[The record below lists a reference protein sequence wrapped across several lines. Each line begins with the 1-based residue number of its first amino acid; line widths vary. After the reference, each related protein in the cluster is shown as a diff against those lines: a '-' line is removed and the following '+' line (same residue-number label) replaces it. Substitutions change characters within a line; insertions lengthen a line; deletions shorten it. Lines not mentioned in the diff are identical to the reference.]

1 MEDFFI
7 FVAFL
12 WLLLET
18 LQRRSRF
25 SQLESDLDQVKGEL
39 ARLRGPRPP
48 EAPAAPPAR
57 LDDTAPVVV
66 PQWIRELPP
75 PLPTPAAPPAPTPL
89 AAPPPLPPAAA
100 PAPPLPPTVVSAP
113 PLPPPPPAEL
123 RAPFDWES
131 LVGVK
136 LFSYIAGI
144 ALLVAAIAFL
154 RYGVEHGWLGAPVR
168 MAIGLLVGLGLLAGC
183 ETRRAR
189 AYAVTAQALTA
200 AGVATLFSTFYAA
213 SALWHLLPGA
223 ASFVLMAL
231 VTAVAVGLS
240 IRRDSVFIA
249 LLGLLGGFA
258 TPLLLSTGEDHPIG
272 LFGYLALL
280 NIGLGWVAYRKRW
293 PLLTALTLAFTA
305 LYQLGWVVRFLDAS
319 KLGIGLGVF
328 LLFPLLGLGALFLSR
343 DWEAPA
349 LFRHTASLSALPPL
363 LFAMHMAMNP
373 VYGQHFGLMFG
384 FLFLVAAGLA
394 AVALLKG
401 PEWLH
406 ALGAAA
412 VLLVFA
418 TWLGFSYTSDA
429 WPAIL
434 GFTALFAALYLGVPW
449 LQARLTIKRPFLGT
463 GLLAVSAAPVLMG
476 AFTALVF
483 LEPATASPLALF
495 GAVLL
500 VLALAGAYAIRFG
513 EGTVWFL
520 AALFALAAETAW
532 SARHL
537 DATRLLPA
545 LLAYGGFSLVFLA
558 VPLLAAR
565 RGRTLEPEGSGAILA
580 FLSVGLLFFLAA
592 PGVAEHSLGVLAA
605 LLGLLNLGLLF
616 EAGQGRR
623 PWLCVLGLAFSF
635 LVLMAWWACAP
646 VRGQLLP
653 ALAVVLAFSLLVL
666 GGTVFLRERG
676 PASPL
681 GAQGSPETLMGL
693 TGLLFLVPVAGDH
706 RLADP
711 PWPFLAVLAVLG
723 LAMGVAALRLRR
735 GALLAGCAVITQL
748 VLAVWIMGGGR
759 TGPAMVLAPWAVL
772 AFAALG
778 YLWFEL
784 SRGRGD
790 GLFALAAGLG
800 LVSATLVLALHG
812 GNAPHPS
819 LATQVSVYAALGLG
833 LLALSRRSGS
843 QAWAVVLACANGLV
857 VLALADPL
865 RTPVQA
871 AHLLAVAAPLYA
883 MQLVNPLLL
892 DEARAESRLPW
903 VGAVLASAVFFLGAR
918 PALGVLGYG
927 GAIGALP
934 VVQALLLVPHVARM
948 RRREGPAA
956 LANLALVAG
965 AALAFITVAIPLQLD
980 NEWIT
985 LGWALLGAALAWLHT
1000 RVPHRGLV
1008 VWCAGLFV
1016 AVFARLVL
1024 NEAVFSYHPR
1034 GDVVILNWYLYA
1046 YLVPAA
1052 CFFVAARLLKD
1063 RDDRVLPALP
1073 GLSRILPGGGAV
1085 LLFLLL
1091 NIEIADAFSTGPVLT
1106 FNLAHGSLAQD
1117 LSYTIGW
1124 AVFAIL
1130 MLVAG
1135 VTSRSRL
1142 ARVAAI
1148 LLLTV
1153 TVLKAFLHDLSSL
1166 TGLYRV
1172 ASFVGLAMCLAG
1184 VAVILQKFVL
1194 RRTEAS
1200 E

>member
-1 MEDFFI
+1 MEDLFI
-7 FVAFL
+7 FAAFV

-18 LQRRSRF
+18 LQRRSRV
-25 SQLESDLDQVKGEL
+25 SRLESDLDFLRSEL
-39 ARLRGPRPP
+39 EKLRGARP
-48 EAPAAPPAR
+48 PAAPVERPVR
-57 LDDTAPVVV
+57 MGDTAPVVV
-66 PQWIRELPP
+66 PQWIRELPEP
-75 PLPTPAAPPAPTPL
+75 PRPEPAPARPE
-89 AAPPPLPPAAA
+89 PPPLPPAASPLPPP
-100 PAPPLPPTVVSAP
+100 PAPPQPPP
-113 PLPPPPPAEL
+113 QPPPPPAEPGK
-123 RAPFDWES
+123 PFDWES

-136 LFSYIAGI
+136 LFSYVAGV
-144 ALLVAAIAFL
+144 ALLVAAVAFL
-154 RYGVEHGWLGAPVR
+154 KYGVEHGWLGAPVR

-200 AGVATLFSTFYAA
+200 AGIATLFSTFYAA
-213 SALWHLLPGA
+213 SALWHLLPAA
-223 ASFVLMAL
+223 ASFALMAL

-280 NIGLGWVAYRKRW
+280 NVGLGWVAYRKRW

-305 LYQLGWVVRFLDAS
+305 LYQLGWVLRFLDES
-319 KLGIGLGVF
+319 KLGIGLGIF

-343 DWEAPA
+343 DREAPA
-349 LFRHTASLSALPPL
+349 LFRHTASLSAVPPV
-363 LFAMHMAMNP
+363 LFAVHMAMNP

-394 AVALLKG
+394 AVALLRG

-412 VLLVFA
+412 VLLIFA

-429 WPAIL
+429 WPGIL
-434 GFTALFAALYLGVPW
+434 GFTALFAALYLAVPW
-449 LQARLTIKRPFLGT
+449 IQARLKVKRPFLGA
-463 GLLAVSAAPVLMG
+463 GLMAVPAAPLLMG

-495 GAVLL
+495 GAVLA
-500 VLALAGAYAIRFG
+500 VLAMAAAFAIRFG

-532 SARHL
+532 SMRHL
-537 DATRLLPA
+537 DAGNLLPA
-545 LLAYGGFSLVFLA
+545 LLVYGGFSLVFLG
-558 VPLLAAR
+558 VPLFAAR
-565 RGRTLEPEGSGAILA
+565 RGRPLEPEGSGAILA
-580 FLSVGLLFFLAA
+580 FLSVGLLFFLAG
-592 PGVAEHSLGVLAA
+592 PGVAPHSLGVLAA
-605 LLGLLNLGLLF
+605 LLGVLNLGLLF

-623 PWLCVLGLAFSF
+623 PVLCVLGLAFSF
-635 LVLMAWWACAP
+635 LSLVAWWACAP

-666 GGTVFLRERG
+666 GGTVFLRERLE
-676 PASPL
+676 ASPL
-681 GAQGSPETLMGL
+681 GAKGSPETLMGL
-693 TGLLFLVPVAGDH
+693 TGLLFLLPVAGDH
-706 RLADP
+706 RLAEP

-735 GALLAGCAVITQL
+735 GALLTGCAVITQV
-748 VLAVWIMGGGR
+748 VLGAWILGGNR
-759 TGPAMVLAPWAVL
+759 TGPATLLAPWAAL
-772 AFAALG
+772 AFAVLG
-778 YLWFEL
+778 YVWFEL

-790 GLFALAAGLG
+790 ALFTLAAGLG
-800 LVSATLVLALHG
+800 LVAAQLVMAVYKGH
-812 GNAPHPS
+812 AAHPS
-819 LATQVSVYAALGLG
+819 LAAQVIVHAALGLG
-833 LLALSRRSGS
+833 LLALARRGRA
-843 QAWAVVLACANGLV
+843 QAWTVVLAGSTGLV
-857 VLALADPL
+857 LLALADPL
-865 RTPVQA
+865 RLPSHATT
-871 AHLLAVAAPLYA
+871 LLAVAAPLYA
-883 MQLVNPLLL
+883 MQLLYPFLLG
-892 DEARAESRLPW
+892 DEGGETRLPW
-903 VGAVLASAVFFLGAR
+903 IAAVLASAVFFLAAR
-918 PALGVLGYG
+918 PALGVLGFAG
-927 GAIGALP
+927 FIGALP
-934 VVQALLLVPHVARM
+934 VAQALLLAPHVVRM
-948 RRREGPAA
+948 RRLQGPRS

-985 LGWALLGAALAWLHT
+985 LGWALLAAALAWLYT
-1000 RVPHRGLV
+1000 RVPHKGLLA
-1008 VWCAGLFV
+1008 WCAGLFA
-1016 AVFARLVL
+1016 AVFARLVF
-1024 NEAVFSYHPR
+1024 NQAVFSYHPR
-1034 GDVVILNWYLYA
+1034 GGMVVLNWYLYA
-1046 YLVPAA
+1046 YLVPAV
-1052 CFFVAARLLKD
+1052 CFFAAARLLKD
-1063 RDDRVLPALP
+1063 RDDRFLPALP
-1073 GLSRILPGGGAV
+1073 GLSRILPAGGAV

-1135 VTSRSRL
+1135 VTSRSRV

-1148 LLLTV
+1148 LLLTA

-1166 TGLYRV
+1166 SGLYRV